1 MGNKFTEIV
10 EELKY
15 LETAPTNQNC
25 NHEGIKCRLNSE
37 NVCYCSVQNLLSAC
51 LLSKNIK
58 IEIYRTIVL
67 PVVLYRC
74 QTLSFALKEEHRL
87 RMLKKG
93 RC

>member
-37 NVCYCSVQNLLSAC
+37 NVCYCSVQNLLSSH
-51 LLSKNIK
+51 LLPKTIK
-58 IEIYRTIVL
+58 FEVYRTAVL
-67 PVVLYRC
+67 PVVLC
-74 QTLSFALKEEHRL
+74 GCEQ
-87 RMLKKG
+87 
-93 RC
+93 